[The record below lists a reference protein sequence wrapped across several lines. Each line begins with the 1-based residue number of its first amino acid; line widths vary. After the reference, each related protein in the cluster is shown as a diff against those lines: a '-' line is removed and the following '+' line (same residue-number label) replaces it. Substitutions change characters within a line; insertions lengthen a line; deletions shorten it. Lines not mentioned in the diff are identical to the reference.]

1 METVI
6 GIKFNDFVI
15 IATDM
20 TAAHSIMV
28 MKDGKTL
35 IIIGTSII
43 TTFYLNKTV
52 KTYRRGQN
60 VQYH

>member
-6 GIKFNDFVI
+6 GIKFNDFVL

-28 MKDGKTL
+28 MKDGKASHKNSHLFRIFNHFDYVQMKTKRT
-35 IIIGTSII
+35 TSQ
-43 TTFYLNKTV
+43 TT
-52 KTYRRGQN
+52 
-60 VQYH
+60 

>member
-6 GIKFNDFVI
+6 GIKFNDFVL

-28 MKDGKTL
+28 MKDGESYILSTRL
-35 IIIGTSII
+35 GTSV
-43 TTFYLNKTV
+43 FL
-52 KTYRRGQN
+52 
-60 VQYH
+60 

>member
-6 GIKFNDFVI
+6 GIKFNDFVL

-28 MKDGKTL
+28 MKDGKTFL
-35 IIIGTSII
+35 KLV
-43 TTFYLNKTV
+43 FYLPDSACTFV
-52 KTYRRGQN
+52 LR
-60 VQYH
+60 

>member
-6 GIKFNDFVI
+6 GIKFNNFVL

-28 MKDGKTL
+28 MKDGK
-35 IIIGTSII
+35 
-43 TTFYLNKTV
+43 LNMSM
-52 KTYRRGQN
+52 YD
-60 VQYH
+60 Y

>member
-6 GIKFNDFVI
+6 GIKFNDFVL

-28 MKDGKTL
+28 MKDGETF
-35 IIIGTSII
+35 IIILILNRG
-43 TTFYLNKTV
+43 YLFMMKL
-52 KTYRRGQN
+52 
-60 VQYH
+60 

>member
-6 GIKFNDFVI
+6 GIKFNDFVL

-28 MKDGKTL
+28 MKDGE
-35 IIIGTSII
+35 
-43 TTFYLNKTV
+43 TFV
-52 KTYRRGQN
+52 KLKYRYN
-60 VQYH
+60 